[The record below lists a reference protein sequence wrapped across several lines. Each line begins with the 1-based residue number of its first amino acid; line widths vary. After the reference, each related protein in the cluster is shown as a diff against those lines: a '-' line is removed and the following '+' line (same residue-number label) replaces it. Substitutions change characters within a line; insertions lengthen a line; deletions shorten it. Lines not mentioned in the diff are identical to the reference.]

1 MKKFTFIFAGLALLA
16 SAAFTSCE
24 KTPAPSAD
32 EGTKSIALSINFGG
46 VGTKAEVTPDDPWA
60 PDYKEYESLDLYFT
74 SSTGSI
80 LYYYHAA
87 ANAEGNGLTIWNGL
101 MTTSS
106 TARGSGVRFLGME
119 GVNRVFVVANGPQ
132 IAGLADEGVVDETT
146 GKVTGTINISAL
158 NNGLSLDKYAAK
170 NQDQMI
176 YAGATFTLKEAT
188 GVSESAAE
196 IEIGDRGAV
205 DYEATVT
212 IRPAVS
218 RLEVNDVAVTSSGY
232 AYFSLD
238 ADGNYVQSDEVN
250 GEYRVEYSGF
260 EPSLVGVYMSN
271 VYKTSPLFPKQT
283 DATAGQLFATPT
295 DVGAIKEGTWVSLAS
310 EGTFAN
316 CLQYSNYAEG
326 TGYSNLIPADY
337 IGTADINHVLT
348 LFDGDKTPASPK
360 VIPFN
365 FFVPYDIT
373 DESTTSTALP
383 GAITPSLHFQFK
395 SPASFTVGKV
405 EKKVSDDAWT
415 EITDQTAVDIKS
427 LVEWPDAISSAE
439 SGIAFANVV
448 KFYEEKTLAT
458 PVTIRPGYIYQVGQ
472 VLVSPV
478 NLEITSQKINTYN
491 VAVVVTVVP
500 YTTQD
505 VYPGFE

>member
-1 MKKFTFIFAGLALLA
+1 MKKLSYVFAGLALVA

-24 KTPAPSAD
+24 KDPAPSAD

-46 VGTKAEVTPDDPWA
+46 VGTKAGEMTPDDPWTNNFKT
-60 PDYKEYESLDLYFT
+60 YEYLDLYFT
-74 SSTGSI
+74 SATDNI

-87 ANAEGNGLTIWNGL
+87 ANADGNGLTIWNGL

-106 TARGSGVRFLGME
+106 TATGPGVRFLGME

-132 IAGLADEGVVDETT
+132 IAELEVEGTVDETT

-158 NNGLSLDKYAAK
+158 NNGLSLDSYAAK
-170 NQDQMI
+170 NQNQMI

-188 GVSESAAE
+188 AVSESAAE

-232 AYFSLD
+232 VYFSLD
-238 ADGNYVQSDEVN
+238 ADGNYVQSDKVN

-271 VYKTSPLFPKQT
+271 VYRTSPLFPKQT

-295 DVGAIKEGTWVSLAS
+295 DVGAIKEGTWGSLAS

-326 TGYSNLIPADY
+326 SGYSNLIPADY
-337 IGTADINHVLT
+337 IGIAGSNNVLT
-348 LFDGDKTPASPK
+348 LFDGDKTPALPK

-373 DESTTSTALP
+373 DESTTSNALP

-405 EKKVSDDAWT
+405 EEKVSGSWT

-439 SGIAFANVV
+439 SDIAFANVV
-448 KFYEEKTLAT
+448 KFYEESNLTT
-458 PVTIRPGYIYQVGQ
+458 PVTIRPGYIYQVAQ

-500 YTTQD
+500 YTTQN
-505 VYPGFE
+505 VHPGFE

>member
-46 VGTKAEVTPDDPWA
+46 VGTKAGEMTPDDPWA
-60 PDYKEYESLDLYFT
+60 NDFKTYEYLDLYFT
-74 SSTGSI
+74 SATNNI

-87 ANAEGNGLTIWNGL
+87 ANADGNGLTIWNGL

-106 TARGSGVRFLGME
+106 TATGPGVRFLGME

-132 IAGLADEGVVDETT
+132 IADLEVEGTVDETT

-158 NNGLSLDKYAAK
+158 NNALSLDKYAAK
-170 NQDQMI
+170 NQNQMI
-176 YAGATFTLKEAT
+176 YAGATFALKEAT
-188 GVSESAAE
+188 AVSESAAE

-232 AYFSLD
+232 VYFSLD

-260 EPSLVGVYMSN
+260 EPNLVGIYMSN
-271 VYKTSPLFPKQT
+271 VYRTSPLFPQQT

-295 DVGAIKEGTWVSLAS
+295 DVGAIKEGAWVSLAS

-337 IGTADINHVLT
+337 IGTAGSNNVLT

-373 DESTTSTALP
+373 VESTTSTALS

-405 EKKVSDDAWT
+405 EEKVSGSWT

-439 SGIAFANVV
+439 SDIAFANVV
-448 KFYEEKTLAT
+448 KFYEESNLAT
-458 PVTIRPGYIYQVGQ
+458 PVTIRPGYIYQVEQ

-478 NLEITSQKINTYN
+478 NLEITSKKINTYN

-500 YTTQD
+500 YTTQN

>member
-1 MKKFTFIFAGLALLA
+1 MKKLSFVFAGLALVA
-16 SAAFTSCE
+16 SAALTSCE
-24 KTPAPSAD
+24 KDPAPGAD
-32 EGTKSIALSINFGG
+32 EGLKSIALSINFGG
-46 VGTKAEVTPDDPWA
+46 VGTKAGEMTPDAPWTNNFKT
-60 PDYKEYESLDLYFT
+60 YEYLDLYFT
-74 SSTGSI
+74 SATDNI

-87 ANAEGNGLTIWNGL
+87 ANADGNGLTIWNGL

-106 TARGSGVRFLGME
+106 TAKGPGVRFLGME

-132 IAGLADEGVVDETT
+132 IAELEAEGTVDETT

-158 NNGLSLDKYAAK
+158 NNGLSLDSYAAK
-170 NQDQMI
+170 NQNQMI

-188 GVSESAAE
+188 AVSESAAE

-232 AYFSLD
+232 VYFSLD

-271 VYKTSPLFPKQT
+271 VYRTSPLFPKQT

-326 TGYSNLIPADY
+326 SGYSNLIPADY
-337 IGTADINHVLT
+337 IGTVGSNNVLT

-405 EKKVSDDAWT
+405 EEKGSGSWT

-439 SGIAFANVV
+439 SDIAFANVV
-448 KFYEEKTLAT
+448 KFYEESNLTT
-458 PVTIRPGYIYQVGQ
+458 PVTIRPGYIYQVAQ

-500 YTTQD
+500 YTTQN

>member
-46 VGTKAEVTPDDPWA
+46 VGTKAEVTPDDPWD
-60 PDYKEYESLDLYFT
+60 PNFKTYEYLDLYFT
-74 SSTGSI
+74 SSTNNI

-87 ANAEGNGLTIWNGL
+87 ANAEGNGMTIWNGL

-132 IAGLADEGVVDETT
+132 IAGLADEVDETT

-170 NQDQMI
+170 NQNQMI

-188 GVSESAAE
+188 AVSESAAE

-250 GEYRVEYSGF
+250 GKYRVEYSGF

-295 DVGAIKEGTWVSLAS
+295 DVGAIKEGTWVSLAL

-337 IGTADINHVLT
+337 IGTVGSDNVLT

-383 GAITPSLHFQFK
+383 DAITPSLHFQFK

-405 EKKVSDDAWT
+405 EEKVSGSWT
-415 EITDQTAVDIKS
+415 EITNQTAVDIKS

-448 KFYEEKTLAT
+448 KFYEEDTHAT
-458 PVTIRPGYIYQVGQ
+458 PVTIRPGYIYQVKQ

-500 YTTQD
+500 YTTQE